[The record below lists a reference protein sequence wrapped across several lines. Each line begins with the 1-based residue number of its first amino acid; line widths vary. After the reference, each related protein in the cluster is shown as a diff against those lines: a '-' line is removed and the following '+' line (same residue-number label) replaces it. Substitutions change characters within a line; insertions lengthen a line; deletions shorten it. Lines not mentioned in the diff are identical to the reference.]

1 MSAEVDQSENVT
13 FKAFFILT
21 TRVLSNGVS
30 CSMSVVVMALKKCIT
45 KTTLSCVNVCES
57 NSRF

>member
-21 TRVLSNGVS
+21 TVPSNGVS
-30 CSMSVVVMALKKCIT
+30 RSMSVVVMALKKSIT